1 MKTAFEKL
9 GKCHTYTW
17 LIIMFDLIASLMLGF
32 LKKFNNIF
40 TIISRADIYKS
51 IEEYIGDNIVFE
63 FIARYTGIG
72 LGVILIFYLMVLF
85 LYIIIVFGIPNIM
98 YCINK
103 AVIKNYTGTA
113 TNIIVWLLCF
123 LSFIPGIWCTTKM
136 ILLFTLLLGV
146 DIMLLHLLVLFLT
159 QVGMIIAYIII
170 MIQSIIN
177 KGDNE

>member
-9 GKCHTYTW
+9 GRCHTYIW
-17 LIIMFDLIASLMLGF
+17 LTIMISLIASLMLGF
-32 LKKFNNIF
+32 LKKFNTIF
-40 TIISRADIYKS
+40 TIISRADIFQS

-63 FIARYTGIG
+63 FIARYTGVG
-72 LGVILIFYLMVLF
+72 LGVILIFYLMILF
-85 LYIIIVFGIPNIM
+85 LYILVAFGIPNLM

-123 LSFIPGIWCTTKM
+123 ISFIPGIWCTTKM
-136 ILLFTLLLGV
+136 TLLFTLLLSV
-146 DIMLLHLLVLFLT
+146 DIVLLHISILFLT
-159 QVGMIIAYIII
+159 QIGMIIAYIVV

-177 KGDNE
+177 KGGNK

>member
-72 LGVILIFYLMVLF
+72 LGVILIFYLMILF
-85 LYIIIVFGIPNIM
+85 LYIVIVFGVPNIM

-113 TNIIVWLLCF
+113 TNVIVWLLCF
-123 LSFIPGIWCTTKM
+123 LSFVPGIWCTTKM
-136 ILLFTLLLGV
+136 ILLFTLLLRV

-159 QVGMIIAYIII
+159 QIGMIISYIII